1 MAKGRILVFEED
13 IKAHLETAQRIAVLG
28 LSPKPQR
35 DSHKV
40 GRYLQEKG
48 YTVLPVRPAQS
59 EVIGAKAYP
68 SLLEVPLPVDIV
80 DAFINP
86 ARILPLAADAVKIR
100 PKLFWMQLGVENTAA
115 AQILLDAGIDVVMN
129 RCIKIDHAKLIA

>member
-1 MAKGRILVFEED
+1 
-13 IKAHLETAQRIAVLG
+13 LETAQRIAVLG

-40 GRYLQEKG
+40 GLYLKANG
-48 YTVLPVRPAQS
+48 YTVIPVRPAQS
-59 EVIGAKAYP
+59 AVVGEKAYP

-86 ARILPLAADAVKIR
+86 ARILPLAQDAVKIK
-100 PKLFWMQLGVENTAA
+100 PKLFWMQLGVENAAA
-115 AQILLDAGIDVVMN
+115 AQILTEAGIDVIMN
-129 RCIKIDHAKLIA
+129 RCI